1 MEALAEPGGICVARV
16 VRDQIRDKLPYP
28 FEDMGEQRVK
38 NIARPVRAYAISAAA
53 VASTPLVALS
63 AQSGLA
69 PRWPIFRPAVIAASA
84 AAVIAITAAAW
95 WAWPNR
101 NSTPVSIQAPLA
113 ANPQTPVIAS
123 ATAPRLSIVVLPFRN
138 LSNDQ
143 EQEYLAD
150 GITDDLTTDL
160 SRISGSFVIAHNTS
174 LT

>member
-1 MEALAEPGGICVARV
+1 MKQPVERRLAAILAADVAGYSR
-16 VRDQIRDKLPYP
+16 P
-28 FEDMGEQRVK
+28 MGLTRK
-38 NIARPVRAYAISAAA
+38 GRSNGSRPIAANWSIPRSRRTA

-113 ANPQTPVIAS
+113 ANPQTPVIAC

-138 LSNDQ
+138 L
-143 EQEYLAD
+143 YLAD